1 MQEENSD
8 LFYAVPWSYGTLG
21 FLVAAEMS
29 IIPAKKYVRLEY
41 TPLTSRQQISSLFPA
56 TASSSEKFD
65 FVETLAYDRDSAV
78 LMTGRL
84 TDDCEFDKVCY
95 YQHDLAAA
103 WAFILHAAFNLC

>member
-1 MQEENSD
+1 

-29 IIPAKKYVRLEY
+29 IIPAKKYVRLE
-41 TPLTSRQQISSLFPA
+41 
-56 TASSSEKFD
+56 
-65 FVETLAYDRDSAV
+65 ETLAYDRDSAV